1 MFVAAR
7 WGCGGQGG
15 VVIGVRAMRQS
26 ITDVRRVWGGLLVGL
41 LAIDALFLILHVGR
55 VRFDLPAG
63 DRWLISFDRGYAE
76 IFQYL
81 KLLVIVS
88 LLGRLVLDRRMALYL
103 GWSML
108 FLYFLFDDSL
118 ELHERAGDWL
128 ADVLGGASIGPIE
141 GRDVGQVLVALAV
154 LVVVGGVILAMWPP
168 AGSPDARFSIGLGA
182 LVGLLGF
189 FGVVVDA
196 IDGLD
201 LFSIT
206 EDGGEMA
213 VVSLIVAYVAVVGRD
228 VGVRPLWSQA
238 G

>member
-1 MFVAAR
+1 MV
-7 WGCGGQGG
+7 
-15 VVIGVRAMRQS
+15 GVRAVRQGVA
-26 ITDVRRVWGGLLVGL
+26 DAHRLWGGLLIGL
-41 LAIDALFLILHVGR
+41 LAVDAVFLLLHVGR
-55 VRFDLPAG
+55 VRYDLPAG

-81 KLLVIVS
+81 KLAVVAVH
-88 LLGRLVLDRRMALYL
+88 LGRLALDRRMVLYA

-128 ADVLGGASIGPIE
+128 GDVLGDPSVGPMD
-141 GRDVGQVLVALAV
+141 GRDLGQVLVALAV
-154 LVVVGGVILAMWPP
+154 LVVVGGIILAMWPP
-168 AGSPDARFSIGLGA
+168 PGSPDARFSIGLGT

-201 LFSIT
+201 LFGIT

-213 VVSLIVAYVAVVGRD
+213 ALSLIVAYVLVVGQD
-228 VGVRPLWSQA
+228 VGVRGVDVGPGS
-238 G
+238 GDR